1 MGLPAGQC
9 RDDQLP
15 VGGNFC
21 RRRHELPMFP
31 HPTKY
36 ADADFIEFFALARRL
51 LTSTARTL
59 AAARRIGWSCAMLF
73 ALGAVS
79 SALDAIQ
86 SLTSSKSSSTQQTGS
101 SQGATTNPF
110 AIDSGNS
117 SPISGAAPSVNAGYY
132 PQISPETMNALFAAQ
147 SQSASSTA
155 SSPSSTS
162 SNATSSTSRDDALKD
177 LFSKLDA
184 NGDGQIS
191 KSEFENALGAGGT
204 NLAQADDV
212 FSKLDTNSDGSV
224 SLDEMS
230 KALKGAGG
238 HHGGHHHAHAA
249 SGSGDASGSGSDS
262 SSSSSSGGS
271 TTNTTTGADGSS
283 TTTVTYADGFKMTTT
298 VPGASS
304 SSNGSGA
311 GNTPYD
317 WFAQMMQTMQSQ
329 GQGSSGSAASSV
341 SMSV

>member
-1 MGLPAGQC
+1 
-9 RDDQLP
+9 
-15 VGGNFC
+15 
-21 RRRHELPMFP
+21 
-31 HPTKY
+31 
-36 ADADFIEFFALARRL
+36 
-51 LTSTARTL
+51 
-59 AAARRIGWSCAMLF
+59 MLF

-86 SLTSSKSSSTQQTGS
+86 SLTSSKSSATPQAGS
-101 SQGATTNPF
+101 SQSAASNPF
-110 AIDSGNS
+110 AIDGSNSGTS
-117 SPISGAAPSVNAGYY
+117 SSAASSVNAGYY
-132 PQISPETMNALFAAQ
+132 PQISPDTMNALFAAQ
-147 SQSASSTA
+147 SRSTDPASST
-155 SSPSSTS
+155 STD
-162 SNATSSTSRDDALKD
+162 RDAALKD
-177 LFSKLDA
+177 LFSQLDA

-204 NLAQADDV
+204 NLAQADDL
-212 FSKLDTNSDGSV
+212 FSKLDTDSDGSV

-249 SGSGDASGSGSDS
+249 SGSGDASGSDSDSQS
-262 SSSSSSGGS
+262 SSSNGGS
-271 TTNTTTGADGSS
+271 TSTTTTGADGST

-298 VPGASS
+298 VPGAPSS
-304 SSNGSGA
+304 QSGSGG

-329 GQGSSGSAASSV
+329 AQGSSGSAASSV